1 MSEKIIGQSDVVKE
15 ISKIL
20 DIFVASNAKIRPHF
34 ILAGSSGSGKSYSI
48 KSLCKEKDIQMVEI
62 NAAQITKEGTSGNS
76 LSKSLSPLANYK
88 HRNAVVFC

>member
-48 KSLCKEKDIQMVEI
+48 KSLCKEKIFRWLKLMLHKLQR
-62 NAAQITKEGTSGNS
+62 KEQ
-76 LSKSLSPLANYK
+76 
-88 HRNAVVFC
+88 VVIH

>member
-34 ILAGSSGSGKSYSI
+34 ILAGSSGSVKVI
-48 KSLCKEKDIQMVEI
+48 LLNLFVKKKIFRWLKLMLHKLQRKEQ
-62 NAAQITKEGTSGNS
+62 
-76 LSKSLSPLANYK
+76 
-88 HRNAVVFC
+88 VVIH